1 MNKLEYAHKLV
12 VESKYS
18 PLKAVK
24 VAEVKIEDYN
34 EYVKGLKEP
43 KSEIKE
49 EEKAEIE
56 KIKEEG
62 LNEKGKKIIEKVIKD
77 IEDKGLEEIVKPKTK
92 KKKK

>member
-34 EYVKGLKEP
+34 EYVKGLKE
-43 KSEIKE
+43 KKE
-49 EEKAEIE
+49 VKVEEKIE
-56 KIKEEG
+56 EVKEDP
-62 LNEKGKKIIEKVIKD
+62 KPTV
-77 IEDKGLEEIVKPKTK
+77 EEPKEAKPKTK